1 LTRTAYHEAGHAIA
15 ACHFDYIFEH
25 VTINPIVEDEWT
37 AAGGVVG
44 MKFRYDPLKQTKE
57 NDLAGVEEIC
67 IDLAGPVANAMFTGR
82 VDRKR
87 GGTDFTYAFTFSQTI
102 FVDESWNEIH
112 ALLNVFLART
122 ISLFSD
128 PRVWSAVKAVAEML
142 VTDHQVSFDDVRQIL
157 KERAGKPRPECH
169 RSREDFEA
177 ERARSRKFLRDS
189 IQLVMRPRQG
199 TAGSTTHAH

>member
-1 LTRTAYHEAGHAIA
+1 
-15 ACHFDYIFEH
+15 
-25 VTINPIVEDEWT
+25 
-37 AAGGVVG
+37 
-44 MKFRYDPLKQTKE
+44 
-57 NDLAGVEEIC
+57 
-67 IDLAGPVANAMFTGR
+67 MFTGR

-128 PRVWSAVKAVAEML
+128 PRVWSAVKTVAEML
-142 VTDHQVSFDDVRQIL
+142 VTNHQVSCDEVRQIL
-157 KERAGKPRPECH
+157 ERQTGKPRSKRR
-169 RSREDFEA
+169 RSGEDFEA

-189 IQLVMRPRQG
+189 IQLVMRLRQG
-199 TAGSTTHAH
+199 TAGSTTHARLVTRAGTPSNFRC